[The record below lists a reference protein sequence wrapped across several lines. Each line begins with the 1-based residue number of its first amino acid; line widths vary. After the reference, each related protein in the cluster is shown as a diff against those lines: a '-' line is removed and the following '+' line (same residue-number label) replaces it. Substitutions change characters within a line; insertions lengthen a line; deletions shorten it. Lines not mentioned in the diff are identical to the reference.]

1 MLREAKDVEGLLK
14 VKQQRATEPHG
25 KPTCKDG
32 VQGKKNK
39 CLPKEA
45 AEQPVLGK
53 SVVRNEK

>member
-14 VKQQRATEPHG
+14 VKPQRATEPHG
-25 KPTCKDG
+25 RPTCKDG
-32 VQGKKNK
+32 VQGENK